1 MHGHDQCLALIF
13 LLLNCTQLAY
23 CANNYK
29 MFTSGVVE
37 RGEVSSPN
45 TSARGGHFVLGQL
58 THGSV
63 GSRLYMWSPFI
74 CVDCH
79 GIYISIWSWAVMMM
93 SVCMQVSM

>member
-1 MHGHDQCLALIF
+1 
-13 LLLNCTQLAY
+13 
-23 CANNYK
+23 
-29 MFTSGVVE
+29 MFTNGVVE

-63 GSRLYMWSPFI
+63 GSRLYIYVVTVYLCGLSW
-74 CVDCH
+74 
-79 GIYISIWSWAVMMM
+79 YISIWSWAVMMM